1 MSRKLPVILT
11 AEEQQLLLDQFTTR
25 YPTQERNRVMIK
37 LILDTGLRR
46 AEAISLRWNDINLMS
61 GKLKVVQ
68 GKGAKDRILW
78 VQEETLEELKHWK
91 ERQVDELTKRE
102 AVNKDNL
109 VFTTLTGNKLNPNN
123 FYKVVNGYSHKA
135 GIAKEVS
142 PHTLRHT
149 FATDLYRETKNIRLV
164 QKALGHEDLST
175 TMIYTHIVD
184 DELEEAMK
192 GFRKDK

>member
-1 MSRKLPVILT
+1 MARKLPVILT
-11 AEEQQLLLDQFTTR
+11 AAEQQLLLDQFTIR
-25 YPTQERNRVMIK
+25 YPTQERNRMMIK
-37 LILDTGLRR
+37 LMLDTGLRR
-46 AEAISLRWNDINLMS
+46 AEAINLRWKDINLMS

-78 VQEETLEELKHWK
+78 IQEETLEELKNWK
-91 ERQVDELTKRE
+91 ERQAEELKKRDIQDYE
-102 AVNKDNL
+102 L
-109 VFTTLTGNKLNPNN
+109 VFTTLKGTKINPNN
-123 FYKVVNGYSHKA
+123 FYKMVCKYSDKA
-135 GIAKEVS
+135 DINKQVT

-149 FATDLYRETKNIRLV
+149 FATDLYRDTKNIRLV

-192 GFRKDK
+192 GFRKK

>member
-46 AEAISLRWNDINLMS
+46 AEAINLRWNDINLMS

-102 AVNKDNL
+102 AVNKYNL

-123 FYKVVNGYSHKA
+123 FYKVVNGYSQKA
-135 GIAKEVS
+135 GIVKEVS